1 MPRYQNLKGSM
12 NPYNNNKPVLS
23 ASERLKNKRDKT
35 IYQSQKTMYQSTK
48 HCGNKNVKYYDNG
61 TVRST
66 NSFKMNM
73 KLSRGA
79 ALCDDC
85 DKDGTFCEPL
95 LTQKKNTKIN
105 MGNNNLSILSMNSGI
120 IPAGADTG
128 TNVQNTNVIISDISG
143 VWGGSPTDISKSLI
157 GPGGTLPVPTGFI
170 PIPYGYVRN
179 LLKIPRNLDGSGVII
194 DPSNLLFEQDNNCN
208 AKKLGKPNFLKL
220 TSINTLIVY
229 TGIVGKATSVFSGPS
244 DLYDRS
250 NIKEILNNFCV
261 FTYNSDRFGIP
272 AGLDTPASIGEISKI
287 CFAGTQII
295 NNNSGGPPGPVKFSV
310 DIFKIFITIN
320 SKLNES
326 LWQGTIFP
334 PVDGSTEKA
343 SFKPS
348 TASYFTVRG
357 FDPNVAPPIVQ
368 ISFSVTSIWCRNF
381 FAPPP
386 PGPVTNFGAGA
397 TMNIE
402 IQQNDLRCSNSQVRK
417 NKTKQSYLSCLEN
430 KTKNIKF
437 TKNTF

>member
-1 MPRYQNLKGSM
+1 MPRYQQLKGNM
-12 NPYNNNKPVLS
+12 NPYNNNNPVLS

-35 IYQSQKTMYQSTK
+35 IYQSQKKNYQSRK
-48 HCGNKNVKYYDNG
+48 QCGNNNVKYYDNG
-61 TVRST
+61 TVR
-66 NSFKMNM
+66 NVKNY
-73 KLSRGA
+73 KLQSSLSKGA
-79 ALCDDC
+79 VLCEDC
-85 DKDGTFCEPL
+85 DKNGTFCKPL

-105 MGNNNLSILSMNSGI
+105 MGNNSLSVLSMDSGI
-120 IPAGADTG
+120 IPSGGPAG

-143 VWGGSPTDISKSLI
+143 VWGGSATDISKSLI
-157 GPGGTLPVPTGFI
+157 GSGGILPVPTGFI
-170 PIPYGYVRN
+170 PIPYGYTRN
-179 LLKIPRNLDGSGVII
+179 LMKIPRNLDGSGVVI

-208 AKKLGKPNFLKL
+208 TKKLGKPKFLKL
-220 TSINTLIVY
+220 ASINTMIVY
-229 TGIVGKATSVFSGPS
+229 TGIVGKATGTFTGPS

-272 AGLDTPASIGEISKI
+272 VGLDTPASIGVISKV

-295 NNNSGGPPGPVKFSV
+295 NQNGAVLAPSPFKFSV

-334 PVDGSTEKA
+334 PIDGSTEKP

-348 TASYFTVRG
+348 TASGFFVNG
-357 FDPNVAPPIVQ
+357 FDPNVTPPLVQ
-368 ISFSVTSIWCRNF
+368 NTFIVTSNWCRNYNVS
-381 FAPPP
+381 
-386 PGPVTNFGAGA
+386 GGSSNFGAGA

-402 IQQNDLRCSNSQVRK
+402 IKQNNLKCSDSQVR
-417 NKTKQSYLSCLEN
+417 NNQTKQSYLSCLEN